1 MNIYTVDAFSSAPFQ
16 GNPAAVCIV
25 RDEIDLGLMQ
35 RIAFEMNLS
44 ETAFVRV
51 GEQPFGLRWFTPR
64 VEVDLCGH
72 ATLASAHVL
81 WETRLVEQ
89 EDKIEFST
97 RSGILTARKHGP
109 WVEMDFPT
117 EAPVESPAPPF
128 LSDALGV
135 RPLWV
140 GRTRFDYLVEVGS
153 EEVLRGITPDFA
165 LLAKVECR
173 GVIVTCGVQ
182 SGGYDFASRF
192 FAPAVGINEDPVTG
206 SAHCSLAPFW
216 SGRTGRN
223 SFTARQASERG
234 GTLKVRA
241 AGERTFISGQAVT
254 VVRGETAPL
263 FD

>member
-1 MNIYTVDAFSSAPFQ
+1 
-16 GNPAAVCIV
+16 
-25 RDEIDLGLMQ
+25 
-35 RIAFEMNLS
+35 
-44 ETAFVRV
+44 
-51 GEQPFGLRWFTPR
+51 
-64 VEVDLCGH
+64 
-72 ATLASAHVL
+72 
-81 WETRLVEQ
+81 
-89 EDKIEFST
+89 
-97 RSGILTARKHGP
+97 
-109 WVEMDFPT
+109 
-117 EAPVESPAPPF
+117 
-128 LSDALGV
+128 
-135 RPLWV
+135 
-140 GRTRFDYLVEVGS
+140 VGS
-153 EEVLRGITPDFA
+153 EEVLRGITPDFS

-241 AGERTFISGQAVT
+241 AGERTFIAGQAVT